1 MSRNA
6 GRHRPPAAV
15 GVPPVVRYVLIGLA
29 VFALG
34 VGGSF
39 SVSRLWPD
47 GMGARAGDTQAGDL
61 LPGGLGA
68 AAGDGSG
75 EGLPREDG
83 LPAATTTIQVPTP
96 TSSPSATATTKPRP
110 TPTPSRSTKPTA
122 SARPTPTS
130 IRTST
135 SRPSSSPQPT
145 RTASGESAPTSTSTM
160 DATELE
166 VLRLTN
172 VERAKAG
179 CGPVKGNAQ
188 LTKSA
193 TGHSRDM
200 ADNNY
205 FSHTSQDGRTFS
217 DRIKAA
223 GYPGGTLAENI
234 AAGQPTAAAVM
245 EDWMNS
251 PGHRANILNC
261 AYKELGVGHVLG
273 GEYGHYWTQN
283 FGA

>member
-1 MSRNA
+1 MPTKPKFSE
-6 GRHRPPAAV
+6 
-15 GVPPVVRYVLIGLA
+15 
-29 VFALG
+29 AL
-34 VGGSF
+34 
-39 SVSRLWPD
+39 D
-47 GMGARAGDTQAGDL
+47 YH
-61 LPGGLGA
+61 
-68 AAGDGSG
+68 
-75 EGLPREDG
+75 E
-83 LPAATTTIQVPTP
+83 
-96 TSSPSATATTKPRP
+96 KPRP
-110 TPTPSRSTKPTA
+110 GKLEIRSTKPTA

-145 RTASGESAPTSTSTM
+145 RTGSGESAPASTSGM

-205 FSHTSQDGRTFS
+205 FSHTSLDGRTFS

-234 AAGQPTAAAVM
+234 AAGQRTAASVM
-245 EDWMNS
+245 ESWMNS

-261 AYKELGVGHVLG
+261 GYRDLGVGHVLG